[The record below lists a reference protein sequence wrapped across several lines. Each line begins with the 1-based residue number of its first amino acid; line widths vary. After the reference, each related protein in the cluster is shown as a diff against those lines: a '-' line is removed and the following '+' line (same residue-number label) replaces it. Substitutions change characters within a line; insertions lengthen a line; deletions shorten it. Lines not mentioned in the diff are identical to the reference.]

1 MDLKTAKIS
10 MNDTYSDIS
19 IRCIFTNYNLIV
31 KGISYLNDKLLS
43 IIVFLDV
50 MNSVQVE
57 GQNILR

>member
-19 IRCIFTNYNLIV
+19 INRNIIV
-31 KGISYLNDKLLS
+31 KWIKYLNDKLPS

>member
-10 MNDTYSDIS
+10 MNDIYSDIS
-19 IRCIFTNYNLIV
+19 INRNIIV
-31 KGISYLNDKLLS
+31 KWIKYLNDKLPS